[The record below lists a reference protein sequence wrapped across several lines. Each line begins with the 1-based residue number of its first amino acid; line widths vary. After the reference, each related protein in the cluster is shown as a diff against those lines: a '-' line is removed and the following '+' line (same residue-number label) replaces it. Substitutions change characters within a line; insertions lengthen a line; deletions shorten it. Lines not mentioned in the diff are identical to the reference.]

1 MLSEYVGRPAG
12 VRVRSFA
19 SRYTGYRDEDV
30 APAVHRGLPSPFLTL
45 IVTLDDPLQVATHP
59 DPRTPPGRYDT
70 LLGGLHTTP
79 ATIVHQGRQSGIQ
92 IALSPLGARSLL
104 GLPAGELANLDVTAS
119 DVLGPFIDE
128 LRDRVR
134 AAPGWP
140 ERFRIVDAMLAARC
154 AAPVLPP
161 PEVVHAWRLLQ
172 ASGGT
177 VSTVELAR
185 EVGWSGRYLS
195 RRFNVEI
202 GLSPKA
208 AARVAR
214 FDRARHVIQ
223 RGASLAAVAAGCGYY
238 DQAHLTREF
247 GALAGCP
254 PARWLAEEDLPPLR
268 TIQDPAAE
276 DLPPLRNIQD
286 PAAEDL
292 PPFRNVQDPGGPVP
306 EDWAA

>member
-1 MLSEYVGRPAG
+1 M
-12 VRVRSFA
+12 
-19 SRYTGYRDEDV
+19 
-30 APAVHRGLPSPFLTL
+30 
-45 IVTLDDPLQVATHP
+45 QVATHP

-223 RGASLAAVAAGCGYY
+223 RGASSPPS
-238 DQAHLTREF
+238 
-247 GALAGCP
+247 P
-254 PARWLAEEDLPPLR
+254 PAAATTTRR
-268 TIQDPAAE
+268 T
-276 DLPPLRNIQD
+276 
-286 PAAEDL
+286 
-292 PPFRNVQDPGGPVP
+292 
-306 EDWAA
+306 

>member
-1 MLSEYVGRPAG
+1 VLSEYVRRPAG
-12 VRVRSFA
+12 PRVRPFA
-19 SRYTGYRDEDV
+19 DWYSGYRETGV

-45 IVTLDDPLQVATHP
+45 IVTLDDPLQISAHP

-79 ATIVHQGRQSGIQ
+79 AWIVHDGRQSGIQ
-92 IALSPLGARSLL
+92 IGLSPLGARTLL

-119 DVLGPFIDE
+119 DVLGPCIDT

-134 AAPGWP
+134 SAATWP
-140 ERFRIVDAMLAARC
+140 ERFRIVDAMLAARLRE
-154 AAPVLPP
+154 PVLPP

-177 VSTVELAR
+177 VTTAALAR

-195 RRFNVEI
+195 RRFDVEI

-214 FDRARHVIQ
+214 FDLARRRLQ
-223 RGASLAAVAAGCGYY
+223 DGAASLAALAASCGYY

-247 GALAGCP
+247 SGFAGLP
-254 PARWLAEEDLPPLR
+254 PARWLAEEQLPPF
-268 TIQDPAAE
+268 
-276 DLPPLRNIQD
+276 RNIQD
-286 PAAEDL
+286 PDAPRSA
-292 PPFRNVQDPGGPVP
+292 
-306 EDWAA
+306 DWAA